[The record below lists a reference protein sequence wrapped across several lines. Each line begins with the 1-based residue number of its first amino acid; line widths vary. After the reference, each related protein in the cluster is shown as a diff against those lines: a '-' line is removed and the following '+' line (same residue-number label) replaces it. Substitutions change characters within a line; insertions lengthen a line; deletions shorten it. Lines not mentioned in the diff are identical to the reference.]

1 MFKKI
6 GAWYALAETKKSL
19 IFWHILFT
27 IFRVIT
33 WIVSPIFAAKV
44 TVALME
50 GNYTMA
56 IINLGIE
63 LGIIIIGF
71 VSWDLVYRNAG
82 KIFRN
87 TYSNVQQKVYRKA
100 YRAKTSNFKITSKEK
115 LLNIIG
121 TDIDVVSNFG
131 DTLGVRIGRI
141 VQVVVTL
148 IIVFISNW
156 VVGLAILGVSTLN
169 FFILLKLNR
178 NIANKKSI
186 LYEHKDKIYEK
197 FTKVLNDQNI
207 IKEYNIGPE
216 YYNMYFDRV
225 DKYSKSYAKHKNA
238 CSIKDNYFIAGYKTL
253 IFLITVFMIFLVQN
267 NTLTLTLY
275 FTLVPYL
282 LTSVELINEI
292 INISASIEETDVSAK
307 RINTVL
313 NFTDEEFV
321 RYGNIN
327 HYTHKDNLALMN
339 VSYKNSDKDS
349 PYYGNLKSVDMSIKY
364 GTLNIINGPRNSGKR
379 IIFNL
384 LSRRITPND
393 GIILLNDIN
402 IVEYDIKS
410 YKSEISNTFGKPP
423 FTNSSILENLEIA
436 DKNKDKIYSTLEL
449 FGIRETIDN
458 LPDGINTNIF
468 DAKLSA
474 MTMFLLGLSMAYLT
488 KSSAICIYELPVGLS
503 SEELNT
509 LKTIFTNLTR
519 ERTLILFTHSED
531 LNDIAGLIYKIAGGK
546 ILDRIEK

>member
-19 IFWHILFT
+19 IFWHIIFT
-27 IFRVIT
+27 IFRVVT
-33 WIVSPIFAAKV
+33 WIVSPIFAARV
-44 TVALME
+44 TVALMD
-50 GNYTMA
+50 GDYMGA
-56 IINLGIE
+56 IINLVIE
-63 LGIIIIGF
+63 LAIIVIGF

-87 TYSNVQQKVYRKA
+87 TYSNVQKKIYRKA
-100 YRAKTSNFKITSKEK
+100 YRAKTSNYKITSKEK

-156 VVGLAILGVSTLN
+156 AIGLAILAVSALN
-169 FFILLKLNR
+169 FVILLKLNK
-178 NIANKKSI
+178 NIADKKSI

-197 FTKVLNDQNI
+197 FTKVLNEQNV
-207 IKEYNIGPE
+207 IKEYNIGQD

-225 DKYSKSYAKHKNA
+225 EKYSKSYAKHKNA

-253 IFLITVFMIFLVQN
+253 ICIITVFMIFLVKS

-321 RYGNIN
+321 RYGSIN

-339 VSYKNSDKDS
+339 VSYKNTDKDS
-349 PYYGNLKSVDMSIKY
+349 PYYGNLKSIDMSFKY
-364 GTLNIINGPRNSGKR
+364 GTLNLIEGERNSGKR

-384 LSRRITPND
+384 LSRRIAPHD
-393 GIILLNDIN
+393 GIVLLNDIN
-402 IVEYDIKS
+402 IVEYDMKS
-410 YKSEISNTFGKPP
+410 YKSEISNCFSKPP
-423 FTNSSILENLEIA
+423 FTNNSILDNLEIVE
-436 DKNKDKIYSTLEL
+436 KNRDKIYEACNM
-449 FGIRETIDN
+449 FGIKETIEN
-458 LPDGINTNIF
+458 LPDGFNTNIY
-468 DAKLSA
+468 DAKLSSLN
-474 MTMFLLGLSMAYLT
+474 MFLLGLSMAYLT
-488 KSSAICIYELPVGLS
+488 GSSAICIYETPAGLS
-503 SEELNT
+503 NDESNT
-509 LKTIFTNLTR
+509 LKTIFTNLLR
-519 ERTLILFTHSED
+519 ERTLILFSHSHKFS
-531 LNDIAGLIYKIAGGK
+531 DIAGLIYKISNGK
-546 ILDRIEK
+546 ITERIEK